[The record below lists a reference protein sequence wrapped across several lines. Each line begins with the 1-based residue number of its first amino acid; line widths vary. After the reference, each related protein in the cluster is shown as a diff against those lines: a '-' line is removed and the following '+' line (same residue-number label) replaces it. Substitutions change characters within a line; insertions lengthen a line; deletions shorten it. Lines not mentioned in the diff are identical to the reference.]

1 MEPEAGKGKAGRQS
15 AIGSDRPQ
23 QGWRRLF
30 WAMAIAVA
38 LPWAAIAQAQEGTV
52 VEQTAEPDRI
62 IRPNRRSHRRVI
74 IRQSPNILGQPS
86 IIILPYP
93 PQAPETEQ
101 VRVEFDA
108 QGTEWGSVYLNNR
121 LVYRP
126 HNFDRQE
133 TLYLPPGG
141 YRLEITGVV
150 RSDVWASGY
159 LDLGRDS
166 SRLVVIRFSKAEGIT
181 VSGSPYVWI
190 PD

>member
-1 MEPEAGKGKAGRQS
+1 MVVDAHRSKSPLEPGLKTALRRS
-15 AIGSDRPQ
+15 TSRW
-23 QGWRRLF
+23 GWLL
-30 WAMAIAVA
+30 WGVAAAIA
-38 LPWAAIAQAQEGTV
+38 LPFAPIAQAQESATEGTA
-52 VEQTAEPDRI
+52 AEPDRI
-62 IRPNRRSHRRVI
+62 IRSNRRVI
-74 IRQSPNILGQPS
+74 IRPSPTIIRSPS

-93 PQAPETEQ
+93 RPDPESEQ
-101 VRVEFDA
+101 VRIEFDA
-108 QGTEWGSVYLNNR
+108 RGDDWGAVYVNNR

-166 SRLVVIRFSKAEGIT
+166 SRLVVIRFSRAEGIA

>member
-1 MEPEAGKGKAGRQS
+1 GFSSPR
-15 AIGSDRPQ
+15 R
-23 QGWRRLF
+23 GWVQCL
-30 WAMAIAVA
+30 WSLAAIALLWV
-38 LPWAAIAQAQEGTV
+38 PIAQAQES
-52 VEQTAEPDRI
+52 TAQPDRVI
-62 IRPNRRSHRRVI
+62 RSHRRVI
-74 IRQSPNILGQPS
+74 LRQPRVILRQPP
-86 IIILPYP
+86 IILVPYP
-93 PQAPETEQ
+93 SPEEGL

-108 QGTEWGSVYLNNR
+108 RGAEWGAVYLNNR

-150 RSDVWASGY
+150 RSDRWASGY
-159 LDLGRDS
+159 LDLGRDT
-166 SRLVVIRFSKAEGIT
+166 SRLVVIRFSKTEGVT

>member
-1 MEPEAGKGKAGRQS
+1 MVVDAPREKSCGQQRSNSRSKGASRRRLSLIWGS
-15 AIGSDRPQ
+15 IALVSLLWPAIALAQDSSPVQSDR
-23 QGWRRLF
+23 
-30 WAMAIAVA
+30 V
-38 LPWAAIAQAQEGTV
+38 
-52 VEQTAEPDRI
+52 
-62 IRPNRRSHRRVI
+62 IRSNRRII
-74 IRQSPNILGQPS
+74 IRQSPHILRQPP

-93 PQAPETEQ
+93 RPIPEAQ
-101 VRVEFDA
+101 PVRVEFDA
-108 QGTEWGSVYLNNR
+108 QGTEWGSVYLDNR
-121 LVYRP
+121 LIYRP

-166 SRLVVIRFSKAEGIT
+166 SRLVVIRFSKTEGVT

>member
-1 MEPEAGKGKAGRQS
+1 MEAEACSKAFRQG
-15 AIGSDRPQ
+15 AKTDPGALWQRR
-23 QGWRRLF
+23 WRLF
-30 WAMAIAVA
+30 WGIAATVA
-38 LPWAAIAQAQEGTV
+38 LFWAPLAQAQENTTV
-52 VEQTAEPDRI
+52 EPNAEPDRI
-62 IRPNRRSHRRVI
+62 IRSNRRVI
-74 IRQSPNILGQPS
+74 IRQSPNILRQPP

-93 PQAPETEQ
+93 PAAPETEQ

-108 QGTEWGSVYLNNR
+108 RGTDWGSVYLNNR

-190 PD
+190 SD

>member
-1 MEPEAGKGKAGRQS
+1 MELRTRTLQPKARWLKRLWRPCALS
-15 AIGSDRPQ
+15 LAIGLGLWDPSALA
-23 QGWRRLF
+23 QGDT
-30 WAMAIAVA
+30 
-38 LPWAAIAQAQEGTV
+38 AQ
-52 VEQTAEPDRI
+52 PDRAI
-62 IRPNRRSHRRVI
+62 SSSQRVI
-74 IRQSPNILGQPS
+74 IRQPSVILV
-86 IIILPYP
+86 PYP
-93 PQAPETEQ
+93 RPPEVEP

-108 QGTEWGSVYLNNR
+108 RGRDWGAVYLNNR

-150 RSDVWASGY
+150 RSERWASGY
-159 LDLGRDS
+159 LDLGRDD

>member
-1 MEPEAGKGKAGRQS
+1 MVVEADKSKSFRRSGLKTVPR
-15 AIGSDRPQ
+15 AIP
-23 QGWRRLF
+23 RRWSWL
-30 WAMAIAVA
+30 WVVAVAIA
-38 LPWAAIAQAQEGTV
+38 LPCAPIAQAQEGT
-52 VEQTAEPDRI
+52 TAEPDRI
-62 IRPNRRSHRRVI
+62 IRSNRRVI
-74 IRQSPNILGQPS
+74 IRQSPNIFRQPS

-93 PQAPETEQ
+93 RPEPESEQ
-101 VRVEFDA
+101 VRIEFDA
-108 QGTEWGSVYLNNR
+108 RGDDWGAVYLNNR

-150 RSDVWASGY
+150 RSEVWASGY

>member
-1 MEPEAGKGKAGRQS
+1 ML
-15 AIGSDRPQ
+15 
-23 QGWRRLF
+23 GWGWIAVGL
-30 WAMAIAVA
+30 AAAVA
-38 LPWAAIAQAQEGTV
+38 LLGLPVQAQEGTTV
-52 VEQTAEPDRI
+52 QPSSQSDRI
-62 IRPNRRSHRRVI
+62 IRSHQRII
-74 IRQSPNILGQPS
+74 IRPSPGIIRHPSVIL
-86 IIILPYP
+86 LPYP
-93 PQAPETEQ
+93 RPTPQAEQ

-108 QGTEWGSVYLNNR
+108 RGTDWGSVYLNNR

-126 HNFDRQE
+126 HNFDRQQ
-133 TLYLPPGG
+133 TLYLTPGG

>member
-1 MEPEAGKGKAGRQS
+1 MVAEADTNQSLRKPEAKTATL
-15 AIGSDRPQ
+15 
-23 QGWRRLF
+23 GWSWLF
-30 WAMAIAVA
+30 WGVAVAIA
-38 LPWAAIAQAQEGTV
+38 LPWAPIAQAQEGT
-52 VEQTAEPDRI
+52 TAEPDRI
-62 IRPNRRSHRRVI
+62 IRSNRRVI
-74 IRQSPNILGQPS
+74 IRQSPNIFRQPS

-93 PQAPETEQ
+93 RPEPESEQ
-101 VRVEFDA
+101 VRIEFDA
-108 QGTEWGSVYLNNR
+108 RGDEWGAVYLNNR

-166 SRLVVIRFSKAEGIT
+166 SRLVVIRFSKTDGIA

>member
-1 MEPEAGKGKAGRQS
+1 MVAEVDSSKPPGGPEAKTV
-15 AIGSDRPQ
+15 
-23 QGWRRLF
+23 QGESTLHWWRLL
-30 WAMAIAVA
+30 WGVAVAIA
-38 LPWAAIAQAQEGTV
+38 LPCTPIAQAQEGT
-52 VEQTAEPDRI
+52 TAEPDRI
-62 IRPNRRSHRRVI
+62 IRSSRRVI
-74 IRQSPNILGQPS
+74 IRQSPNIFRQPS

-93 PQAPETEQ
+93 YPEPESEQ
-101 VRVEFDA
+101 VRIEFDA
-108 QGTEWGSVYLNNR
+108 QGDEWGAVYLNDR

-150 RSDVWASGY
+150 RSDVWARGY

-166 SRLVVIRFSKAEGIT
+166 SRLVVIRFSKTEGVA

>member
-1 MEPEAGKGKAGRQS
+1 MVFEAGESKSPKGL
-15 AIGSDRPQ
+15 GSKTVPRELTRRW
-23 QGWRRLF
+23 WRLL
-30 WAMAIAVA
+30 WGVAVAIA
-38 LPWAAIAQAQEGTV
+38 LPCAPIAQAQEGT
-52 VEQTAEPDRI
+52 TAESDRI
-62 IRPNRRSHRRVI
+62 IRSNRRVI
-74 IRQSPNILGQPS
+74 IRQLPNILRQPS

-93 PQAPETEQ
+93 RPEPESEQ
-101 VRVEFDA
+101 VRIEFDA
-108 QGTEWGSVYLNNR
+108 RGDDWGAVYLNNR

-150 RSDVWASGY
+150 RSEIWASGY

-166 SRLVVIRFSKAEGIT
+166 SRLVVIRFSKTEGIT
-181 VSGSPYVWI
+181 VSGGPYVWI

>member
-1 MEPEAGKGKAGRQS
+1 MVDRHRGEAHR
-15 AIGSDRPQ
+15 RPRSKP
-23 QGWRRLF
+23 GDGGAMPRWVRLV
-30 WAMAIAVA
+30 WGLAVA
-38 LPWAAIAQAQEGTV
+38 VTLPWAPIAQAQDSSPGQSDRV
-52 VEQTAEPDRI
+52 V
-62 IRPNRRSHRRVI
+62 RSRQRVI
-74 IRQSPNILGQPS
+74 IRQSPNILRQPS

-93 PQAPETEQ
+93 RPIPETEQ

-108 QGTEWGSVYLNNR
+108 RGTEWGSVYLNNR

-166 SRLVVIRFSKAEGIT
+166 SRLVVVRFSKAEGVT

>member
-1 MEPEAGKGKAGRQS
+1 MADPAVEHHPQPWRTLPWLAGLGLA
-15 AIGSDRPQ
+15 
-23 QGWRRLF
+23 LL
-30 WAMAIAVA
+30 AIAPPGVA
-38 LPWAAIAQAQEGTV
+38 T
-52 VEQTAEPDRI
+52 D
-62 IRPNRRSHRRVI
+62 RVI
-74 IRQSPNILGQPS
+74 RIHRSPRVILRYPPV
-86 IIILPYP
+86 ILVPYP
-93 PQAPETEQ
+93 SPEEEQ
-101 VRVEFDA
+101 IRVEFDA
-108 QGTEWGSVYLNNR
+108 QGTEWGAVYLDGR

-150 RSDVWASGY
+150 RSEVWASGY

-166 SRLVVIRFSKAEGIT
+166 SRLVVVRFSKTGGVN

>member
-1 MEPEAGKGKAGRQS
+1 MLWGAAGAG
-15 AIGSDRPQ
+15 AM
-23 QGWRRLF
+23 L
-30 WAMAIAVA
+30 WAMGV
-38 LPWAAIAQAQEGTV
+38 QAQEVTTV
-52 VEQTAEPDRI
+52 QSDVQADSQPDRI
-62 IRPNRRSHRRVI
+62 IRPGNRVI
-74 IRQSPNILGQPS
+74 IRQSPVIIRQPS
-86 IIILPYP
+86 VIIVPYP
-93 PQAPETEQ
+93 RPAPETER

-108 QGTEWGSVYLNNR
+108 RGSDWGAVYLDNR

-150 RSDVWASGY
+150 RSDRWASGY

-166 SRLVVIRFSKAEGIT
+166 SRVVVIRFSKAEGVA

>member
-1 MEPEAGKGKAGRQS
+1 VGLAA
-15 AIGSDRPQ
+15 
-23 QGWRRLF
+23 
-30 WAMAIAVA
+30 A
-38 LPWAAIAQAQEGTV
+38 LTLSWIPLVTAQEDPPV
-52 VEQTAEPDRI
+52 QSDRI
-62 IRPNRRSHRRVI
+62 IRSNRVI
-74 IRQSPNILGQPS
+74 IRQPSIVVGQPS

-93 PQAPETEQ
+93 RPNLETEQ

-108 QGTEWGSVYLNNR
+108 RGTEWGSVYLDNR

-126 HNFDRQE
+126 HNFDRQQ
-133 TLYLPPGG
+133 TIYLPPGG
-141 YRLEITGVV
+141 YRLEISGVV

-166 SRLVVIRFSKAEGIT
+166 SRLVVIRFSKTGGVT

>member
-1 MEPEAGKGKAGRQS
+1 MVVEADKSKSFRRSGLKTVPR
-15 AIGSDRPQ
+15 AIT
-23 QGWRRLF
+23 RRWSWL
-30 WAMAIAVA
+30 WVVAAAIA
-38 LPWAAIAQAQEGTV
+38 LPCAPIAQAQEVT
-52 VEQTAEPDRI
+52 TAEPDRV
-62 IRPNRRSHRRVI
+62 IRSNRRVI
-74 IRQSPNILGQPS
+74 IRQSPNIFRQPS

-93 PQAPETEQ
+93 RPEPESEQ
-101 VRVEFDA
+101 VRLEFDA
-108 QGTEWGSVYLNNR
+108 RGDEWGAVYVNNR

-150 RSDVWASGY
+150 RSEVWASGY

>member
-1 MEPEAGKGKAGRQS
+1 MVVEAD
-15 AIGSDRPQ
+15 GSKSFRGSGLKTVPRKLTRR
-23 QGWRRLF
+23 WRWLL
-30 WAMAIAVA
+30 WGIAVA
-38 LPWAAIAQAQEGTV
+38 IALPCTPNAQAQEGT
-52 VEQTAEPDRI
+52 TAEPDRI
-62 IRPNRRSHRRVI
+62 IRSNRRVI
-74 IRQSPNILGQPS
+74 IRQSPNIFRQPS

-93 PQAPETEQ
+93 LPEPESEQ
-101 VRVEFDA
+101 VRIEFDA
-108 QGTEWGSVYLNNR
+108 QGDEWGAVYLNNR

-166 SRLVVIRFSKAEGIT
+166 SRLVVIRFSKTEGIA

>member
-1 MEPEAGKGKAGRQS
+1 MKAEARRGKVDRQGLKTAPGVS
-15 AIGSDRPQ
+15 RQ
-23 QGWRRLF
+23 RWWRLF
-30 WAMAIAVA
+30 WGVAATVA
-38 LPWAAIAQAQEGTV
+38 LPWVPIAQAQAGT
-52 VEQTAEPDRI
+52 TAESDRI
-62 IRPNRRSHRRVI
+62 IRSNRRVI
-74 IRQSPNILGQPS
+74 IRQSSNILRQPS

-93 PQAPETEQ
+93 PPAPETEQ

-108 QGTEWGSVYLNNR
+108 RGTDWGSVYLNNR
-121 LVYRP
+121 LVYHP

>member
-1 MEPEAGKGKAGRQS
+1 MGVATT
-15 AIGSDRPQ
+15 
-23 QGWRRLF
+23 
-30 WAMAIAVA
+30 VA
-38 LPWAAIAQAQEGTV
+38 LAWTPIAQAQEHT
-52 VEQTAEPDRI
+52 TAEPGVGSDHI
-62 IRPNRRSHRRVI
+62 IRSNRRVILRQSPVI
-74 IRQSPNILGQPS
+74 IRQPP
-86 IIILPYP
+86 IIMVPYP
-93 PQAPETEQ
+93 RPSPEAER

-108 QGTEWGSVYLNNR
+108 RGSDWGAVYLNNQ

-141 YRLEITGVV
+141 YRLEVTGVV
-150 RSDVWASGY
+150 RSDRWASGY

-166 SRLVVIRFSKAEGIT
+166 SRVVVIRFSKAEGVT

>member
-1 MEPEAGKGKAGRQS
+1 MDRGRDREERARSQWS
-15 AIGSDRPQ
+15 RPGNPLPRWSQRLLGMVVVGALLGAPMAHAQESPPVQSDR
-23 QGWRRLF
+23 
-30 WAMAIAVA
+30 V
-38 LPWAAIAQAQEGTV
+38 
-52 VEQTAEPDRI
+52 
-62 IRPNRRSHRRVI
+62 IRPNRRVI
-74 IRQSPNILGQPS
+74 IRQSPVIIRQPP
-86 IIILPYP
+86 IIIVPYP
-93 PQAPETEQ
+93 RPNPQQEQ

-108 QGTEWGSVYLNNR
+108 RGRDWGAVYLNNR

-126 HNFDRQE
+126 HNHDRQK

-150 RSDVWASGY
+150 RSDVWANGY

-166 SRLVVIRFSKAEGIT
+166 SRLVVIRFSKAEGVT

>member
-1 MEPEAGKGKAGRQS
+1 MAAESCRAKAGRQR
-15 AIGSDRPQ
+15 AKIARGGSQR
-23 QGWRRLF
+23 WWRLF
-30 WAMAIAVA
+30 FGVAATVA
-38 LPWAAIAQAQEGTV
+38 LVWAPIAQAQENSSAG
-52 VEQTAEPDRI
+52 AEVNPDRV
-62 IRPNRRSHRRVI
+62 IRSNRRVI
-74 IRQSPNILGQPS
+74 IRQSPNILRQPS

-93 PQAPETEQ
+93 PSTPETEQ

-108 QGTEWGSVYLNNR
+108 RGTDWGSVYLNNR

-166 SRLVVIRFSKAEGIT
+166 SRLVVIRFSKTEGIT

>member
-1 MEPEAGKGKAGRQS
+1 MVAEADRSKSPGSPEAKTVPVKSPLRW
-15 AIGSDRPQ
+15 
-23 QGWRRLF
+23 GWLL
-30 WAMAIAVA
+30 WGVAVAIA
-38 LPWAAIAQAQEGTV
+38 LPCAPIAQAQEGT
-52 VEQTAEPDRI
+52 TAEPDRI
-62 IRPNRRSHRRVI
+62 IRSNRRVI
-74 IRQSPNILGQPS
+74 IRQSPNIFRQPS

-93 PQAPETEQ
+93 YPEPESEQ
-101 VRVEFDA
+101 VRIEFDA
-108 QGTEWGSVYLNNR
+108 QGDEWGAVYLNNR

-166 SRLVVIRFSKAEGIT
+166 SRLVVVRFSKTEGVA

>member
-1 MEPEAGKGKAGRQS
+1 MPR
-15 AIGSDRPQ
+15 
-23 QGWRRLF
+23 WVRLV
-30 WAMAIAVA
+30 WGLAVA
-38 LPWAAIAQAQEGTV
+38 VTLPWAPIAQAQDSSPGQSDRV
-52 VEQTAEPDRI
+52 V
-62 IRPNRRSHRRVI
+62 RSRQRVI
-74 IRQSPNILGQPS
+74 IRQSPNILRQPS

-93 PQAPETEQ
+93 RPIPETEQ

-108 QGTEWGSVYLNNR
+108 RGTEWGSVYLNNR

-166 SRLVVIRFSKAEGIT
+166 SRLVVVRFSKAEGVT

>member
-1 MEPEAGKGKAGRQS
+1 MVVEADESKSLKGL
-15 AIGSDRPQ
+15 GSKTAVRKSTQ
-23 QGWRRLF
+23 RWWRLL
-30 WAMAIAVA
+30 WGVAAAIA
-38 LPWAAIAQAQEGTV
+38 LPCAPIAQAQEGT
-52 VEQTAEPDRI
+52 TAESDRI
-62 IRPNRRSHRRVI
+62 IRSNRRVI
-74 IRQSPNILGQPS
+74 IRQSPNIFRPS

-93 PQAPETEQ
+93 RPEPESEQ
-101 VRVEFDA
+101 VRIEFDA
-108 QGTEWGSVYLNNR
+108 RGDDWGAVYLNNR

-150 RSDVWASGY
+150 RSEVWASGY

-166 SRLVVIRFSKAEGIT
+166 SRVVVIRFSKTEGIT

>member
-1 MEPEAGKGKAGRQS
+1 MEAEACRGKAGKQGAKTGPGVS
-15 AIGSDRPQ
+15 Q
-23 QGWRRLF
+23 QRWWRLV
-30 WAMAIAVA
+30 WGVAATVA
-38 LPWAAIAQAQEGTV
+38 LSWTPIAQAQEGTTV
-52 VEQTAEPDRI
+52 EPDRI
-62 IRPNRRSHRRVI
+62 IRSNRRVI
-74 IRQSPNILGQPS
+74 IRQLPNILRQPS

-93 PQAPETEQ
+93 YPEPESEQ

-108 QGTEWGSVYLNNR
+108 RGTDWGSVYLNNR

-133 TLYLPPGG
+133 TIYLPPGG

-166 SRLVVIRFSKAEGIT
+166 SRLVVIRFSKTEGIT